1 MFVEPTT
8 EVVPPRTK
16 DQLRFLTCGSV
27 DDGKST
33 LIGRLLH
40 DSKMIYHDQ
49 LTLLKRDSI
58 KHGSTGNDID
68 FALLVDGL
76 EAEREQGI
84 TIDVAYRF
92 FTTPRRSFM
101 VADTPGHEQYTRNMA
116 TGASH
121 AQLAIILIDAR
132 KGMMVQTR
140 RHSFICSLLGIRHV
154 LLAVNKIDLV
164 AYNKECFDRI
174 ARDYLAFAAGLGF
187 TSIVPIPI
195 SARYGDN
202 VVDRSGHTNWY
213 HGPCLLEHLES
224 VDIPAGSSGQAF
236 RFPVQ
241 WVNRPNPDF
250 RGYAGTVASGKISAG
265 DEIVVAGSGRTTR
278 IKRIVTHDGDLVGAE
293 AGDAVTITLED
304 EIDIGRG
311 DILSRPDD
319 RPKVADQ
326 FAAYVIWMD
335 KELLAPG
342 RTYVLRIGSQTITG
356 SITAIRHRI
365 DVNTCE
371 HLAAGMLSLNEIAFC
386 DVATA
391 IPAVFDPYD
400 LNRKTGSFIFID
412 RYTNRTVGAGMIAF
426 PLRADT
432 NIARQALS
440 VDRRER
446 AALKNQKPCVI
457 WFTGLSGAG
466 KTTIANLVDQKL
478 CGMSRHTMLL
488 DGDNLRHGLNA
499 DLGFSETDRV
509 ENIRRVAE
517 VAKLMADSGLIVIC
531 SFISPSRAERDR
543 VRGLVGKE
551 EFIEVF
557 VDTPIDEC
565 ARRDPKGL
573 YSKLKSGK
581 IKNFTGI
588 DSCYEAPTTPEIH
601 LKTME
606 QTAEHSAEAV
616 VGVLIARSIIDV

>member
-1 MFVEPTT
+1 MFVKPTT
-8 EVVPPRTK
+8 EAVAARTK
-16 DQLRFLTCGSV
+16 DQLRFITCGSV

-49 LTLLKRDSI
+49 LTVLERDSI

-84 TIDVAYRF
+84 TIDIAYRF

-132 KGMMVQTR
+132 KGVMVQTR

-154 LLAVNKIDLV
+154 VLAVNKIDLV

-187 TSIVPIPI
+187 NSIVPIPI

-202 VVDRSGHTNWY
+202 VVDRSAHANWY

-224 VDIPAGSSGQAF
+224 IDIPSGTAGQAF

-250 RGYAGTVASGKISAG
+250 RGYAGTVASGRISAG
-265 DEIVVAGSGRTTR
+265 DEIVVAASGRTTR

-335 KELLAPG
+335 QEPLAPG
-342 RTYVLRIGSQTITG
+342 RNYVLRIGSQTITG

-386 DVATA
+386 DVATTM
-391 IPAVFDPYD
+391 PAVFDPYD

-426 PLRADT
+426 PLRRDT

-466 KTTIANLVDQKL
+466 KTTIANLVDQRL
-478 CGMSRHTMLL
+478 CSMSRHTMLL
-488 DGDNLRHGLNA
+488 DGDNLRGGLNA

-509 ENIRRVAE
+509 ENIRRVGE

-557 VDTPIDEC
+557 VDTPIEEC

-573 YSKLKSGK
+573 YSKVKSGK
-581 IKNFTGI
+581 IKDFTGI

-601 LKTME
+601 LRTME
-606 QTAEHSAEAV
+606 QTLEHSAEAV
-616 VGVLIARSIIDV
+616 VDVLMARSIIDG